1 MDIENKQIKLQSTD
15 SSDKHLNP
23 EEELKKARHLA
34 KRYRCDFVDL
44 TNFPIDAELFRSI
57 PAELMFRYN
66 FVPLKMIN
74 GSLLV
79 AIDDPKEFMIW
90 DELGVVLGKSLVVR
104 VASAV
109 QIGEILKKSESSQ
122 RVLEEATEGLTLI

>member
-1 MDIENKQIKLQSTD
+1 MDIENKHNNLQSPG
-15 SSDKHLNP
+15 SSDEHLNA

-109 QIGEILKKSESSQ
+109 QIGEILKKSESSHSIS
-122 RVLEEATEGLTLI
+122 A